1 MDDLCIWAD
10 FPAQAQVS
18 VERTVSV
25 LLDLGF
31 LLNRRKSE
39 LIPSRLITYLG
50 MSWNAESVTYS
61 VPHFYLTNI
70 AERAES
76 LIQHRRTSCL
86 QFESLLGKIASA
98 AQISQRGKLF
108 IARDTEP
115 TSIIISH
122 PGQKDS
128 PDPALFVK
136 ALARPFARVPQDPL
150 PNSSSVPHSDGVHG
164 RLDHR
169 LGSMLVNRSH
179 FQRDLDTRTGPA
191 PHKSAGA
198 DSSPVHRRESPTEHL
213 DSYNEL
219 QQNVCSSD
227 QLNGLQKPI
236 NLGSSCKL

>member
-1 MDDLCIWAD
+1 MTAYMDDLCIWAD

-61 VPHFYLTNI
+61 VPHSFLTNI

-86 QFESLLGKIASA
+86 RFESLLGKIASA

-136 ALARPFARVPQDPL
+136 ALAKALRQ
-150 PNSSSVPHSDGVHG
+150 SSSRPPPQFEF
-164 RLDHR
+164 RPP
-169 LGSMLVNRSH
+169 
-179 FQRDLDTRTGPA
+179 Q
-191 PHKSAGA
+191 
-198 DSSPVHRRESPTEHL
+198 
-213 DSYNEL
+213 
-219 QQNVCSSD
+219 
-227 QLNGLQKPI
+227 
-236 NLGSSCKL
+236 